1 MVKRNNGGGGGKRK
15 NGSGRSRST
24 IAKRNNTRRFRGITQ
39 SVALSVNNAYG
50 DTAKPQ
56 AIVKGLDAFDTSHV
70 PLPRAVGDYTV
81 VRTTQI
87 FPSGSQFNLFG
98 PMMAKD
104 ATGNQA
110 WSNICALSSGA
121 GSWAG
126 GANHPVNQP
135 SATIRRTFESMSPG
149 SWSWNNV
156 KVTPAAYTV
165 KIMNPEALQTTS
177 GIVYIG
183 RAKQMLNPGG
193 DTRTYEQLAQS
204 LVSYSTPELCAAGR
218 LAMCGVKV
226 DAVPY
231 DINALADFRTM
242 ALNAD
247 GNFTW
252 DDDSLMYDGFA
263 PIFVYNPNNIE
274 LQFMVCCEWRVRFDP
289 GNPAYA
295 THTYH
300 QPSTLG
306 YWDRVQRMGSALG
319 NGVMDLAE
327 KSGPK
332 LMMHLAEKAVK
343 RQFQIAGG

>member
-1 MVKRNNGGGGGKRK
+1 MVKRNNGGRGGKNK
-15 NGSGRSRST
+15 NRGGRSRSA
-24 IAKRNNTRRFRGITQ
+24 IAKRTPTRGYRGITQ

-56 AIVKGLDAFDTSHV
+56 AIVKGLDAFDTNHV

-81 VRTTQI
+81 VRTTEI
-87 FPSGSQFNLFG
+87 FSSGSQFNLFG
-98 PMMAKD
+98 PMMTKD
-104 ATGNQA
+104 AVGNQA
-110 WSNICALSSGA
+110 WSNICAVSCGA
-121 GSWAG
+121 GSWG
-126 GANHPVNQP
+126 GRADHPINQDN
-135 SATIRRTFESMSPG
+135 ATIKRTYESMGPG
-149 SWSWNNV
+149 IRSWDNV
-156 KVTPAAYTV
+156 RVAPAAYTV

-177 GIVYIG
+177 GMVYIG

-193 DTRTYEQLAQS
+193 DGRTYEQLAQQ

-218 LAMCGVKV
+218 LAMRGVKV

-231 DINALADFRTM
+231 DINALSDFRTM
-242 ALNAD
+242 ALSANA
-247 GNFTW
+247 NITW
-252 DDDSLMYDGFA
+252 ADDSLMYDGFA
-263 PIFVYNPNNIE
+263 PIFVYNPNNVN

-289 GNPAYA
+289 DNPAYA

-306 YWDRVQRMGSALG
+306 YWDRVQRIGSALG

>member
-1 MVKRNNGGGGGKRK
+1 MVKKNNGGRGGKGRNK
-15 NGSGRSRST
+15 GGRSRSA
-24 IAKRNNTRRFRGITQ
+24 IAKRNYTRGYRGVTQ
-39 SVALSVNNAYG
+39 SVAVSVNNAYG

-56 AIVKGLDAFDTSHV
+56 AIAKGLDAFDTSHV

-81 VRTTQI
+81 VRTTEI

-104 ATGNQA
+104 ATGNQT
-110 WSNICALSSGA
+110 WSNICAISSGA
-121 GSWAG
+121 TNWEGRAD
-126 GANHPVNQP
+126 HPVNQAG
-135 SATIRRTFESMSPG
+135 ATIRRTFESMSPG

-218 LAMCGVKV
+218 LAMRGVKV

-242 ALNAD
+242 SLNAN
-247 GNFTW
+247 GNFSW
-252 DDDSLMYDGFA
+252 EDDSLMYDGFA
-263 PIFVYNPNNIE
+263 PIFVYNPNKVN

-289 GNPAYA
+289 GSPAYA
-295 THTYH
+295 THAYH

-306 YWDRVQRMGSALG
+306 YWDRVQRLGSALG

-327 KSGPK
+327 KSGPQ